1 MPAVRTHDTAVSD
14 APWDGPANEARV
26 RSGED
31 ESYYRRIY
39 AWQDPDGDSST
50 KAAWRFIHHEVDAE
64 GNPGPANVIACRTGI
79 AVLNGARGGTTIPR
93 ADYRGVWQHLA
104 AHLEAAGVEPPELR
118 AQRQMEI
125 RSARM
130 RFTEDVTDAGEFRGY
145 ASVFGARD
153 SYGDIIA
160 RGAFRKTLSDSPT
173 RPLLWGHDP
182 LEPIGVVEL
191 AEDNRGLYV
200 RGRLALDVARAR
212 EALSLMRMGAVR
224 GMSIGFFTRAADE
237 NGGGRIIREIELV
250 EVSLTAF
257 PAQPLARIDTVEPAT
272 LAAQES
278 TSDAVL
284 SVDEPSAS
292 LTHNL
297 AVQQQ
302 YLRLLAARL
311 R

>member
-1 MPAVRTHDTAVSD
+1 MPAVRTHDTPVSD

-39 AWQDPDGDSST
+39 AWQDPDADPST
-50 KAAWRFIHHEVDAE
+50 KAAWRFIHHEVDAD
-64 GNPGPANVIACRTGI
+64 GNPGRANVIACRTGI

-93 ADYRGVWQHLA
+93 ADYRGVWRHLA
-104 AHLEAAGVEPPELR
+104 AHLEAAGIEPPELR
-118 AQRQMEI
+118 SQRQMEI

-130 RFTEDVTDAGEFRGY
+130 RLTGDVTDAGEFRGY

-160 RGAFRKTLSDSPT
+160 RGAFRKTLSDSPM

-191 AEDNRGLYV
+191 AEDDRGLYV
-200 RGRLALDVARAR
+200 HGKLALDVVRAR
-212 EALSLMRMGAVR
+212 EARSLMRMGAVR

-237 NGGGRIIREIELV
+237 QSGGRIIREIELV

-257 PAQPLARIDTVEPAT
+257 PAQPLARVDTVEPAS

-284 SVDEPSAS
+284 SVDEPSNV
-292 LTHNL
+292 LTHDL